1 MNASKGS
8 SGDLGGNGTPANS
21 NGTCNETEMAKVKSA
36 SIPIPK
42 RLSAIGRKD
51 EKAADES
58 EEFIDV
64 ETVDSPER
72 EKDDESEVETEET
85 EETKTEQTEELE
97 QNEVENC
104 AERIANETL
113 DTTDVL

>member
-21 NGTCNETEMAKVKSA
+21 NGTCNETEMTKVKSA

-42 RLSAIGRKD
+42 RLSAIGKD
-51 EKAADES
+51 EKTADER

>member
-1 MNASKGS
+1 MNATRGS
-8 SGDLGGNGTPANS
+8 SGDLGGNETPAGL
-21 NGTCNETEMAKVKSA
+21 NGTCNKTEMTKVKSA

-42 RLSAIGRKD
+42 RLSAIGKD

-72 EKDDESEVETEET
+72 EKNEESEVETEET
-85 EETKTEQTEELE
+85 EETATEQTEEQE
-97 QNEVENC
+97 QEEVKNC

-113 DTTDVL
+113 DTTDIL

>member
-1 MNASKGS
+1 MNATKGS
-8 SGDLGGNGTPANS
+8 SGDLGGNETPAGL
-21 NGTCNETEMAKVKSA
+21 NGTCNKTEMTKVKST
-36 SIPIPK
+36 SMPIPK
-42 RLSAIGRKD
+42 RLSAIGKD

-72 EKDDESEVETEET
+72 EKNEESEVETE
-85 EETKTEQTEELE
+85 QTEEQE
-97 QNEVENC
+97 QKEVENC